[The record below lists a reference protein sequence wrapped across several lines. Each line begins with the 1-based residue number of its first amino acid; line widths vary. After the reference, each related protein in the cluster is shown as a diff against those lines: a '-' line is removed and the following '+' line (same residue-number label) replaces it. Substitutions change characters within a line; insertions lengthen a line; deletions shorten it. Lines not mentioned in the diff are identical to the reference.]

1 MPTSDSKASPESAP
15 GVGSSELLA
24 DYPANWPEIAGRIK
38 QSAGWR
44 CERCKHPHDTTTGHV
59 LTVHHLDGNKA
70 NCAEWNLAALC
81 QRCHLAIQGRVK
93 MDQGFFDSILPVSD
107 WFLPHWKGY
116 LRAKSDNDKLTDA
129 GPTTP

>member
-1 MPTSDSKASPESAP
+1 MPNDQSQTKSAAAVASSD
-15 GVGSSELLA
+15 LLA

-38 QSAGWR
+38 QAAGWR
-44 CERCKHPHDTTTGHV
+44 CERCKHPHDVTTGHV
-59 LTVHHLDGNKA
+59 LTVHHLDGQKA
-70 NCAEWNLAALC
+70 NFADWNLAALC

-116 LRAKSDNDKLTDA
+116 LRSKSANDKLSDRPAT
-129 GPTTP
+129 